1 MMTPDDETLTM
12 PKHTVSLYVANKP
25 GVLVRIAQVF
35 ARRGFNIDSLV
46 VSEGKDPRYSRMT
59 IVAQGDLET
68 LDQIIKQCAKLIDVI
83 HAIEHFGQDVI
94 EREFAMIKVSA
105 PADKRAEIL
114 QIVDHFKAQT
124 VDFSDESLII
134 QIAGA
139 SEKLDSAIGLFSKFG
154 IIEQVRTGK
163 TLMVRGKEET

>member
-1 MMTPDDETLTM
+1 
-12 PKHTVSLYVANKP
+12 
-25 GVLVRIAQVF
+25 
-35 ARRGFNIDSLV
+35 
-46 VSEGKDPRYSRMT
+46 
-59 IVAQGDLET
+59 
-68 LDQIIKQCAKLIDVI
+68 
-83 HAIEHFGQDVI
+83 
-94 EREFAMIKVSA
+94 MIKVSA